1 MQNERVKSDKTLT
14 VSLFYENFT
23 LKINREMVFYS
34 LKSAT
39 MTCCNVT
46 DIPNL
51 PNYKFLWAQ
60 MVLPFTTKSPSSSHL
75 GGKSK
80 TGQFYPKINACHNY
94 F

>member
-1 MQNERVKSDKTLT
+1 
-14 VSLFYENFT
+14 
-23 LKINREMVFYS
+23 MVFYS

-39 MTCCNVT
+39 LTWCNVT
-46 DIPNL
+46 DFPNL
-51 PNYKFLWAQ
+51 PNYKLLWAQ
-60 MVLPFTTKSPSSSHL
+60 KVLPFTTKSPSSSHL